1 MKHIISADQFNKTDI
16 LEILNLAK
24 KMDVILDSGKTCKVA
39 EGKIL
44 ATFFYE
50 PSTRTRLS
58 FETAMQR
65 LGGNIIS
72 TSNVNF
78 SSVTKGETIEDSAK
92 VLSGYADAIALRSP
106 EIGYAARAASV
117 STIPILNGGDGAG
130 EHPTQS
136 FLDLYTIS
144 KYFDLEKDNLTVSMV
159 GELICGRTVHSLS
172 KMLRNFP
179 NVKINFVAPEE
190 IQIPAKYFHEK
201 LGDQK
206 FYELNDE
213 ILETSDVIYDTRIQK
228 ERISPE
234 VYEKHKYAFHFD
246 TEKVN
251 KMKPNAMLMH
261 PLPRVT
267 EISPEVDNLPQ
278 ARYFEQA
285 RNGVPTRMALIAYVL
300 GLEIN

>member
-1 MKHIISADQFNKTDI
+1 MKHVISADQFNKDDI

-24 KMDVILDSGKTCKVA
+24 KMDEILASKKVCKIA

-65 LGGNIIS
+65 LGGSVIS

-78 SSVTKGETIEDSAK
+78 SSVKKGETIEDSAK
-92 VLSGYADAIALRSP
+92 VLSGYADVIALRSP
-106 EIGYAARAASV
+106 EIGYAARAAKV
-117 STIPILNGGDGAG
+117 SAVPILNGGDGAG

-144 KYFDLEKDNLTVSMV
+144 KYFDLEKPLTVSMV

-190 IQIPAKYFHEK
+190 IQIPAKYFHE
-201 LGDQK
+201 GDKK
-206 FYELNDE
+206 FYELTDE

-228 ERISPE
+228 ERIAPE
-234 VYEKHKYAFHFD
+234 VYEKHKNAFHFD
-246 TEKVN
+246 VAKVS

-267 EISPEVDNLPQ
+267 EISPEVDDLPQ

-300 GLEIN
+300 GLEV

>member
-1 MKHIISADQFNKTDI
+1 MKHIISADQFDKSDI

-24 KMDVILDSGKTCKVA
+24 KMDEILASKKVCKIA

-65 LGGNIIS
+65 LGGSVIS

-117 STIPILNGGDGAG
+117 SSIPILNGGDGAG

-144 KYFDLEKDNLTVSMV
+144 KYFDLEKPLTVSMV

-190 IQIPAKYFHEK
+190 IQIPAKYFQE
-201 LGDQK
+201 GDGK
-206 FYELNDE
+206 FYELTDE

-228 ERISPE
+228 ERIAPE
-234 VYEKHKYAFHFD
+234 VYEKHKNAFHFD
-246 TEKVN
+246 VAKVS

-261 PLPRVT
+261 PLPRIT
-267 EISPEVDNLPQ
+267 EISPEVDELPQ

-300 GLEIN
+300 GLEV